1 MIGCEPLK
9 PYNELFEEV
18 DGASARKCQLLKA
31 LLEQHR
37 SFVQEQIQNWQGSLE
52 KLDDK
57 IEW

>member
-1 MIGCEPLK
+1 M
-9 PYNELFEEV
+9 

-31 LLEQHR
+31 LLEEHR

-57 IEW
+57 IEWQQKEIS